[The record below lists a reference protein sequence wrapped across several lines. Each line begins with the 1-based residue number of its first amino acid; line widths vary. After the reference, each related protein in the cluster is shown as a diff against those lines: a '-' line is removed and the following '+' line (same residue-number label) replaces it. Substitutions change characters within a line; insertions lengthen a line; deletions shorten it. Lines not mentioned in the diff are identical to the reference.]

1 MCTSGR
7 GDADGGRGRSRS
19 RERGR
24 SRRRSPSSSYSSSS
38 EDSEERE
45 ERKRDREARREEREE
60 QRSALK
66 AARKAEREQA
76 QAELEKAQAKAAAER
91 EKAEAEATALQ
102 RVGRASWRFVAAG
115 GEDEDEDAFG
125 IQIMGKKPER
135 TFFNFEGIV
144 DCTSWEP
151 LNDYLRLEF
160 NVPKTARLVLRA
172 KLEVDGEGRFQQNVH
187 EGATLANFWANCMGM
202 GSLVVQA
209 QEIAVIVTVQLG
221 RDPKVLAKPK
231 KPRGEKHTA
240 DELKFKDLV
249 QEVYGE
255 HPGHY
260 AGGTWTE
267 KATELMQYGDWLSKH
282 KAMAK
287 LTEKVMG
294 DAGYL
299 HNGMFDNF
307 ESRAHAGRRHLRCTV
322 HVWQAACSF
331 AHSRATSATAQ
342 SIGSTALGAS
352 RSCTRTGSSATK
364 TTRPRV
370 CLRGAG
376 AQCSGTAPFQSPS

>member
-1 MCTSGR
+1 M
-7 GDADGGRGRSRS
+7 
-19 RERGR
+19 
-24 SRRRSPSSSYSSSS
+24 
-38 EDSEERE
+38 
-45 ERKRDREARREEREE
+45 
-60 QRSALK
+60 
-66 AARKAEREQA
+66 
-76 QAELEKAQAKAAAER
+76 
-91 EKAEAEATALQ
+91 
-102 RVGRASWRFVAAG
+102 
-115 GEDEDEDAFG
+115 
-125 IQIMGKKPER
+125 
-135 TFFNFEGIV
+135 
-144 DCTSWEP
+144 
-151 LNDYLRLEF
+151 
-160 NVPKTARLVLRA
+160 
-172 KLEVDGEGRFQQNVH
+172 
-187 EGATLANFWANCMGM
+187 
-202 GSLVVQA
+202 
-209 QEIAVIVTVQLG
+209 
-221 RDPKVLAKPK
+221 
-231 KPRGEKHTA
+231 
-240 DELKFKDLV
+240 
-249 QEVYGE
+249 YGE